1 MIEIIKNDDG
11 SITTRTPDPSNSID
25 EPVGITGLSARQ
37 RIRIFI
43 ALIIAAILTIGIS
56 YTKSALN
63 SADGFVSGPGA
74 FSSSEKYISFD
85 GPAQRTYQPSKGTIT
100 YCDPDDHGRST
111 CAYGLL
117 TPENREKGK
126 NYQRHNA
133 DFNPSGWPETNTYIK
148 HFGPLWVK
156 TPMFGTQLGGDFVP
170 NNTIT
175 GTKRLDNSRPKG
187 NAYVKNG
194 LQYPEYLAAQYLDDS
209 YNEQCPLYYAV
220 TANYEAD
227 ELIPRSLTVDI
238 EACDQSLSKRMTIY
252 NVETGY
258 SINYHTGETR
268 K

>member
-1 MIEIIKNDDG
+1 
-11 SITTRTPDPSNSID
+11 
-25 EPVGITGLSARQ
+25 
-37 RIRIFI
+37 
-43 ALIIAAILTIGIS
+43 
-56 YTKSALN
+56 
-63 SADGFVSGPGA
+63 
-74 FSSSEKYISFD
+74 
-85 GPAQRTYQPSKGTIT
+85 
-100 YCDPDDHGRST
+100 
-111 CAYGLL
+111 
-117 TPENREKGK
+117 
-126 NYQRHNA
+126 
-133 DFNPSGWPETNTYIK
+133 
-148 HFGPLWVK
+148 
-156 TPMFGTQLGGDFVP
+156 MFGTQLGGDFVP

-175 GTKRLDNSRPKG
+175 GTERHSRPKG

-268 K
+268 EQ